1 MRRNS
6 QLIFGGIIIA
16 IGLIILISHL
26 LNVSAWAICLPTAL
40 ILVGA
45 WILLR
50 PKIMPDSPG
59 FKLRIFGNVRKYGD
73 WFVAGEETW
82 MFIGDVRLD
91 FSEAEIPIGETPF
104 RVIAFIGDIRLQI
117 PENVGYSLSSIGVVN
132 TVRLSGVK
140 RDTFFVPFEYQSPGY
155 EEKERK
161 IALDTICFIGDIRV
175 QEVATVIPNQADE

>member
-16 IGLIILISHL
+16 IGFIILISHL
-26 LNVSAWAICLPTAL
+26 LNVSAWAICFPTAL
-40 ILVGA
+40 ILLGA

-50 PKIMPDSPG
+50 PRIMPGSPG
-59 FKLRIFGNVRKYGD
+59 FNLRIFGNVRKYGT
-73 WFVAGEETW
+73 WFVTGEEIW

-91 FSEAEIPIGETPF
+91 FSEAEIPLGETPF
-104 RVIAFIGDIRLQI
+104 RIIAFIGDIRLQI
-117 PENVGYSLSSIGVVN
+117 PENIGYSLSNIGVVN
-132 TVRLSGVK
+132 TVRLSGAK
-140 RDTFFVPFEYQSPGY
+140 RDTFFVPFDHQSPGY

-175 QEVATVIPNQADE
+175 QEVATTKPNQAE